1 MESMKEALSR
11 DSFKNLYS
19 NFSDDISA
27 RIQDNNMKQRFI
39 SNWCMHFKTL
49 FQEISSIPLMVAG
62 LTEKSS
68 INIDN
73 FLRS

>member
-39 SNWCMHFKTL
+39 SN
-49 FQEISSIPLMVAG
+49 
-62 LTEKSS
+62 
-68 INIDN
+68 
-73 FLRS
+73 

>member
-27 RIQDNNMKQRFI
+27 RFQDNDLKQRCFFLLFI
-39 SNWCMHFKTL
+39 SG
-49 FQEISSIPLMVAG
+49 FQIFTSGDIKHSPRGRGTDREI
-62 LTEKSS
+62 K
-68 INIDN
+68 D
-73 FLRS
+73 